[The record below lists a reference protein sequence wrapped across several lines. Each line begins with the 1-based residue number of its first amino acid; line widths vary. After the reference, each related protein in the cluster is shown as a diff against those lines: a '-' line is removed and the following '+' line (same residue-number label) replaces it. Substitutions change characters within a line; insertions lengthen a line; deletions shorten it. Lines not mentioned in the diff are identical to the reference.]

1 MKLKLILLTFT
12 KSYKINYNYIRQL
25 LLYLLTNF
33 VPVKW
38 RQSKVGNI
46 DFALD
51 DLIIFDLKKF
61 KNTSCDIIMLRSAP
75 YYI

>member
-25 LLYLLTNF
+25 SLYLLPNF

-51 DLIIFDLKKF
+51 DLIIFDLKKV
-61 KNTSCDIIMLRSAP
+61 
-75 YYI
+75 